1 MKNRF
6 SVLFISFF
14 VALQCIAQQQKL
26 SPITQV
32 YLNKNKGL
40 NKTENRIRA
49 LVQVN
54 ENVLKNELT
63 AKGITVQT
71 KAGNIWSV
79 TIPINVLNYISNIKG
94 IDYLETSLAAKPQM
108 QDTDWIQTKTNLVH
122 QGYNLPMAY
131 KGDGVIVGIIDI
143 GFDYN
148 HPAFYD
154 EQGNCRIKR
163 VWEQNKTGT
172 PPTGYNYGNE
182 LTNSSNIK
190 AAITDRFSD
199 SHGTMVAGIAAG
211 TGILSK
217 GNANRGMAPN
227 AELVLVGLY
236 YGEETFL
243 DDKNV
248 SAPSFVDGMNYI
260 YKYAESVN
268 KPAVINI
275 SWGHHA
281 GAHDGTSLL
290 DKAIENLTGAGK
302 ILVNAAGNEG
312 KTQLHLL
319 QKLANDT
326 FYTYNYFNRKSFVY
340 ENNLTDFWGSA
351 NSDFSVQ
358 IRLTDTLQNL
368 VAASNFINA
377 SSNQLTNGV
386 LVNGNDSLTFSFA
399 CQAKNINNNKPN
411 IFVNYHNSNRGKYF
425 VSYAFTSNNTDL
437 HAWNCG
443 YEWSKGYPLFLANI
457 PGQAVKPNHLSG
469 DNKFTIGES
478 GANSKASVAVG
489 SYNSNVAWQNYWG
502 NVKTVDDIS
511 QKDTITGFSSRGPT
525 TDNRTKPDITGPGYF
540 VGGPASSL
548 TPFNDADIT
557 DTFQV
562 NGKRFD
568 YIMSAG
574 TSFAAPCVTGAIALM
589 LEADH
594 SLTPNKVLNMLKNS
608 ARVDSKTGIIP
619 TNGSNNWGW
628 GKINTY
634 EAVKLAFATAINEQ
648 DNEQNKTIIYPNP
661 FTNSIQLLNS
671 QEPLWVEVYNVSGQ
685 LLFSKNILPNEN
697 ISFAHLP
704 TGIYLL
710 KTTNE
715 LGGTQVSKLVKY

>member
-6 SVLFISFF
+6 SGLLISFF

-26 SPITQV
+26 SPISQI
-32 YLNKNKGL
+32 YLAKNNTL

-54 ENVLKNELT
+54 KNILENELT
-63 AKGITVQT
+63 AKGISVQT

-79 TIPINVLNYISNIKG
+79 TIPMNVLNDISKIKG
-94 IDYLETSLAAKPQM
+94 IEYLETSLAAKPQM
-108 QDTDWIQTKTNLVH
+108 QDTDWIQTKTDLVH

-163 VWEQNKTGT
+163 VWEQNKQGT
-172 PPTGYNYGNE
+172 PPAGYNYGNE
-182 LTNSSNIK
+182 LTNTSTIK

-243 DDKNV
+243 DDENV
-248 SAPSFVDGMNYI
+248 SAPSFVDAMNYI
-260 YKYAESVN
+260 YKYAESLN

-275 SWGHHA
+275 SWGHHG

-290 DKAIENLTGAGK
+290 DKAIENLTGVGK

-312 KTQLHLL
+312 KTQLHLF

-326 FYTYNYFNRKSFVY
+326 FYTYNYFNRKSFAY
-340 ENNLTDFWGSA
+340 ENNLADFWGSA

-358 IRLTDTLQNL
+358 IRLTDTLQNV
-368 VAASNFINA
+368 VATSNFINA

-411 IFVNYHNSNRGKYF
+411 IFVNYHNSNRAKYF

-443 YEWSKGYPLFLANI
+443 YEWSKGYGLFLANI
-457 PGQAVKPNHLSG
+457 PGQPVKQNHLSG

-478 GANSKASVAVG
+478 GANSNASVAVG

-502 NVKTVDDIS
+502 NVKSVDDIS
-511 QKDTITGFSSRGPT
+511 QKDTITGFSSHGPT

-574 TSFAAPCVTGAIALM
+574 TSFSAPCVTGAIALM
-589 LEADH
+589 LQADH
-594 SLTPNKVLNMLKNS
+594 RLTPSKILTMLKNS
-608 ARVDSKTGIIP
+608 ARVDVKTGTIP
-619 TNGSNNWGW
+619 SNGSNNWGW

-634 EAVKLAFATAINEQ
+634 EAVKLSVATAINEQ
-648 DNEQNKTIIYPNP
+648 NNVKNKVIIYPNP
-661 FTNSIQLLNS
+661 FSNSIQLLNS

-685 LLFSKNILPNEN
+685 VLFSKNISQNES
-697 ISFAHLP
+697 ISLAHLP

-710 KTTNE
+710 KATNE
-715 LGGTQVSKLVKY
+715 NGGTQVSRLVKY

>member
-1 MKNRF
+1 MNKHF
-6 SVLFISFF
+6 SILFISLFA
-14 VALQCIAQQQKL
+14 ALQCIAQQQKL
-26 SPITQV
+26 SPIAQI
-32 YLNKNKGL
+32 YLNKNSGL
-40 NKTENRIRA
+40 NKAEYNISA

-54 ENVLKNELT
+54 ENISENDLKT
-63 AKGITVQT
+63 KGILVQT

-79 TIPINVLNYISNIKG
+79 IIPMHVLNDISNIKG

-122 QGYNLPMAY
+122 QGYNLPKAY
-131 KGDGVIVGIIDI
+131 KGNGVIVGIIDI

-154 EQGNCRIKR
+154 EQGNCRIMR

-182 LTNSSNIK
+182 LTNSTSIK
-190 AAITDRFSD
+190 AAITDRISD
-199 SHGTMVAGIAAG
+199 SHGTMVAGISAG

-236 YGEETFL
+236 YGQETFL

-248 SAPSFVDGMNYI
+248 SAPSFVDAMNYI

-275 SWGHHA
+275 SWGHH
-281 GAHDGTSLL
+281 GGPHDGTSLL

-326 FYTYNYFNRKSFVY
+326 FYTYNYFNRKIYPY
-340 ENNLTDFWGSA
+340 EINLTDFWGSA
-351 NSDFSVQ
+351 NSDFAVQ
-358 IRLTDTLQNL
+358 IRLTDTLQNI
-368 VAASNFINA
+368 VAASNFIRA
-377 SSNQLTNGV
+377 ASNQLTNGV

-411 IFVNYHNSNRGKYF
+411 IFVNYHNTNRAKYF

-443 YEWSKGYPLFLANI
+443 YEWTKGYGSFLANI
-457 PGQAVKPNHLSG
+457 PGQPVKQNHLSG

-478 GANSKASVAVG
+478 GANSNASVAVG

-502 NVKTVDDIS
+502 NVKTVDNIG

-525 TDNRTKPDITGPGYF
+525 TDNRTKPNITGPGYF

-548 TPFNDADIT
+548 TTFNDADIT

-574 TSFAAPCVTGAIALM
+574 TSFSAPCVAGAIALM

-594 SLTPNKVLNMLKNS
+594 SLTPSKVLTMLKKS
-608 ARVDSKTGIIP
+608 ARVDVKTGIIP
-619 TNGSNNWGW
+619 TSGSNNWGW
-628 GKINTY
+628 GKIDTY
-634 EAVKLAFATAINEQ
+634 EAVKLAFATAINEH
-648 DNEQNKTIIYPNP
+648 DNVGNKTIIYPNP
-661 FTNSIQLLNS
+661 FTNSIQFLKN
-671 QEPLWVEVYNVSGQ
+671 QEPLWVEIYSVSGQ
-685 LLFSKNILPNEN
+685 LLFGKNILPNE
-697 ISFAHLP
+697 IIQLAHLP

-710 KTTNE
+710 KASNE
-715 LGGTQVSKLVKY
+715 QVGIQMNKLLKY

>member
-1 MKNRF
+1 MNKHF
-6 SVLFISFF
+6 PILFISLF

-26 SPITQV
+26 SPIAQI
-32 YLNKNKGL
+32 YLNKNSGL
-40 NKTENRIRA
+40 NKAEYKISA

-54 ENVLKNELT
+54 QNISENDLK
-63 AKGITVQT
+63 AKGILVQT

-79 TIPINVLNYISNIKG
+79 IIPMHVLNDISNIKG

-122 QGYNLPMAY
+122 QGYNLPKAY
-131 KGDGVIVGIIDI
+131 KGNGVIVGIIDI

-182 LTNSSNIK
+182 LTNSTSIK
-190 AAITDRFSD
+190 AAISDRISD

-236 YGEETFL
+236 YGQETFL

-248 SAPSFVDGMNYI
+248 SAPSFIDGMNYI

-275 SWGHHA
+275 SWGHH
-281 GAHDGTSLL
+281 GGPHDGTSLL

-326 FYTYNYFNRKSFVY
+326 FYTYNYFNRKIYPY

-351 NSDFSVQ
+351 NSDFAVQ
-358 IRLTDTLQNL
+358 IRLTDTLQNI
-368 VAASNFINA
+368 VAASNFIRA
-377 SSNQLTNGV
+377 ASNQLTNGV

-411 IFVNYHNSNRGKYF
+411 IFVNYHNTNRAKYF

-443 YEWSKGYPLFLANI
+443 YEWSKGYGLFLANI
-457 PGQAVKPNHLSG
+457 PGQPVKQNHLSG

-478 GANSKASVAVG
+478 GANSNASVAVG

-568 YIMSAG
+568 FIMSAG

-589 LEADH
+589 LEVDH
-594 SLTPNKVLNMLKNS
+594 SLTPSKVLSMLKNS
-608 ARVDSKTGIIP
+608 VRVDAKTGVIP
-619 TNGSNNWGW
+619 SSGSNNWGW
-628 GKINTY
+628 GKIDTY
-634 EAVKLAFATAINEQ
+634 EAVKLAFATAINEH
-648 DNEQNKTIIYPNP
+648 DNVGNKTIIYPNP
-661 FTNSIQLLNS
+661 FTNSIQFLNN
-671 QEPLWVEVYNVSGQ
+671 QEHLWVEIYSVSRQ
-685 LLFSKNILPNEN
+685 LLFSKNILPNE
-697 ISFAHLP
+697 IIQLAHLP

-710 KTTNE
+710 KASNE
-715 LGGTQVSKLVKY
+715 QGRIQMNKLVKY

>member
-1 MKNRF
+1 MNKHF
-6 SVLFISFF
+6 PILFISLF

-26 SPITQV
+26 SPIAQI
-32 YLNKNKGL
+32 YLNKNSGL
-40 NKTENRIRA
+40 NKAEYKISA

-54 ENVLKNELT
+54 QNISENDLK
-63 AKGITVQT
+63 AKGILVQT

-79 TIPINVLNYISNIKG
+79 IIPMHVLNDISNIKG

-122 QGYNLPMAY
+122 QGYNLPKAY
-131 KGDGVIVGIIDI
+131 KGNGVIVGIIDI

-182 LTNSSNIK
+182 STNSTSIK
-190 AAITDRFSD
+190 AAISDRISD

-236 YGEETFL
+236 YGQETFL

-248 SAPSFVDGMNYI
+248 SAPSFIDGMNYI

-275 SWGHHA
+275 SWGHH
-281 GAHDGTSLL
+281 GGPHDGTSLL

-326 FYTYNYFNRKSFVY
+326 FYTYNYFNRKIYPY

-351 NSDFSVQ
+351 NSDFAVQ
-358 IRLTDTLQNL
+358 IRLTDTLQNI
-368 VAASNFINA
+368 VAASNFIRA
-377 SSNQLTNGV
+377 ASNQLTNGV

-411 IFVNYHNSNRGKYF
+411 IFVNYHNTNRAKYF

-443 YEWSKGYPLFLANI
+443 YEWSKGYGLFLANI
-457 PGQAVKPNHLSG
+457 PGQPVKPNHLSG

-478 GANSKASVAVG
+478 GANSNASVAVG

-568 YIMSAG
+568 FIMSAG

-589 LEADH
+589 LEVDH
-594 SLTPNKVLNMLKNS
+594 SLTPSKVLSMLKNS
-608 ARVDSKTGIIP
+608 VRVDAKTGVIP
-619 TNGSNNWGW
+619 SSGSNNWGW
-628 GKINTY
+628 GKIDTY
-634 EAVKLAFATAINEQ
+634 EAVKLAFATAINEH
-648 DNEQNKTIIYPNP
+648 DNVGNKTIIYPNP
-661 FTNSIQLLNS
+661 FTNSIQFLNN
-671 QEPLWVEVYNVSGQ
+671 QEHLWVEIYSVSRQ
-685 LLFSKNILPNEN
+685 LLFSKNILPNE
-697 ISFAHLP
+697 IIQLAHLP

-710 KTTNE
+710 KASNE
-715 LGGTQVSKLVKY
+715 QGRIQMNKLVKY

>member
-1 MKNRF
+1 MNKHF
-6 SVLFISFF
+6 PILFISFF

-26 SPITQV
+26 SPIAQV
-32 YLNKNKGL
+32 YLNKNSGL
-40 NKTENRIRA
+40 NKAEYNISA

-54 ENVLKNELT
+54 ENILESYLK
-63 AKGITVQT
+63 AKGILVQT

-79 TIPINVLNYISNIKG
+79 MIPMHVLNDISNIKG
-94 IDYLETSLAAKPQM
+94 IDYLEASLAAKPQM

-122 QGYNLPMAY
+122 QGYNLPKAY
-131 KGDGVIVGIIDI
+131 KGNGVIVGIIDI

-154 EQGNCRIKR
+154 EQGNCRIMR

-172 PPTGYNYGNE
+172 PPIGYNYGNE
-182 LTNSSNIK
+182 LTNSTSIK
-190 AAITDRFSD
+190 VAITDRITD

-248 SAPSFVDGMNYI
+248 SAPSFVDAMNYI

-275 SWGHHA
+275 SWGHH
-281 GAHDGTSLL
+281 GGPHDGTSLL
-290 DKAIENLTGAGK
+290 DKAIENLTGIGK

-312 KTQLHLL
+312 KTQLHL
-319 QKLANDT
+319 QKKLANDT
-326 FYTYNYFNRKSFVY
+326 FYTYNYFNRKIYPY
-340 ENNLTDFWGSA
+340 ENNLTDFWGSP
-351 NSDFSVQ
+351 NTDFAVQ
-358 IRLTDTLQNL
+358 IRLTDTLQNV
-368 VAASNFINA
+368 VATSNFIRA

-411 IFVNYHNSNRGKYF
+411 IFVNYHNSNRAKYF

-443 YEWSKGYPLFLANI
+443 YEWSKGYPLFLDNI
-457 PGQAVKPNHLSG
+457 PGQPVMQNHLSG

-478 GANSKASVAVG
+478 GANSNASVAVG

-568 YIMSAG
+568 FIMSAG

-594 SLTPNKVLNMLKNS
+594 GLTPSKVLSMLKNS
-608 ARVDSKTGIIP
+608 ARVDTKTGVIP
-619 TNGSNNWGW
+619 TSGSNNWGW

-648 DNEQNKTIIYPNP
+648 DNVENKIIIYPNP

-671 QEPLWVEVYNVSGQ
+671 QEPLWVEVYNISGQ
-685 LLFSKNILPNEN
+685 ILFSKKILQNES
-697 ISFAHLP
+697 IQLAQLQ

-715 LGGTQVSKLVKY
+715 NGGIQMCKLVKY

>member
-6 SVLFISFF
+6 SLILISCF

-26 SPITQV
+26 SPISQI
-32 YLNKNKGL
+32 YLAKNNAL

-54 ENVLKNELT
+54 ENVLENELT
-63 AKGITVQT
+63 AKGISVQT

-79 TIPINVLNYISNIKG
+79 TIPTNVLNNISKIKG
-94 IDYLETSLAAKPQM
+94 IEYLETSLAAKPQM

-163 VWEQNKTGT
+163 VWEQNKPGT
-172 PPTGYNYGNE
+172 PPSGYNYGNE
-182 LTNSSNIK
+182 LTTTATIK

-248 SAPSFVDGMNYI
+248 SAPSFVDAMNYI
-260 YKYAESVN
+260 YKYAELVN

-275 SWGHHA
+275 SWGHH
-281 GAHDGTSLL
+281 GGPHDGTTLL
-290 DKAIENLTGAGK
+290 DKAIENLTGVGK

-312 KTQLHLL
+312 KTQLHLQ

-326 FYTYNYFNRKSFVY
+326 FYTYNYFNRKIYPY
-340 ENNLTDFWGSA
+340 ENNLADFWGSP

-368 VAASNFINA
+368 LAASNFINA
-377 SSNQLTNGV
+377 SSNQLTNEV
-386 LVNGNDSLTFSFA
+386 LKYGSDSLTFSFA
-399 CQAKNINNNKPN
+399 CQGKNINNNKPN
-411 IFVNYHNSNRGKYF
+411 IFVNYHNSNRAKYF
-425 VSYAFTSNNTDL
+425 VSYAFTSNNTNL

-443 YEWSKGYPLFLANI
+443 YEWLKGYPLFLANI
-457 PGQAVKPNHLSG
+457 PGQAVKPNHLNG

-478 GANSKASVAVG
+478 GANSNASVAVG

-502 NVKTVDDIS
+502 NVKSVDDIS

-525 TDNRTKPDITGPGYF
+525 TDNRTKPDITGPGYY

-589 LEADH
+589 LQANH
-594 SLTPNKVLNMLKNS
+594 QLTPSKVLTILKNS
-608 ARVDSKTGIIP
+608 ARVDAKTGNIP
-619 TNGSNNWGW
+619 SNGSNNWGW

-634 EAVKLAFATAINEQ
+634 EAFKLAFATAINDQ
-648 DNEQNKTIIYPNP
+648 DFVNNKAIIYPNP
-661 FTNSIQLLNS
+661 FTNSIQLLNN
-671 QEPLWVEVYNVSGQ
+671 QENLWVEIYNISEQ
-685 LLFSKNILPNEN
+685 ILFSKNILPNES
-697 ISFAHLP
+697 ISLAHLP

-710 KTTNE
+710 KATNE
-715 LGGTQVSKLVKY
+715 LGKTQVSKLVKY

>member
-1 MKNRF
+1 N
-6 SVLFISFF
+6 IS
-14 VALQCIAQQQKL
+14 
-26 SPITQV
+26 
-32 YLNKNKGL
+32 
-40 NKTENRIRA
+40 A

-54 ENVLKNELT
+54 ENILENELK
-63 AKGITVQT
+63 AKGILVQT

-79 TIPINVLNYISNIKG
+79 SIPTHVLNDISNIKG

-122 QGYNLPMAY
+122 QGYNLPTAY
-131 KGDGVIVGIIDI
+131 KGNGVIVGIIDI

-148 HPAFYD
+148 HPAFYN
-154 EQGNCRIKR
+154 EQGNCRIVR

-182 LTNSSNIK
+182 LTNSTSIK
-190 AAITDRFSD
+190 AAITDRISD

-211 TGILSK
+211 TRILSK

-236 YGEETFL
+236 YGQETFL

-248 SAPSFVDGMNYI
+248 SAPSFVDAINYI

-275 SWGHHA
+275 SWGHH
-281 GAHDGTSLL
+281 GGPHDGTSLL

-302 ILVNAAGNEG
+302 ILVIAAGNEG
-312 KTQLHLL
+312 KTQLHL
-319 QKLANDT
+319 QKKLESDT
-326 FYTYNYFNRKSFVY
+326 FYTYNYFNRKTLPY
-340 ENNLTDFWGSA
+340 ENNLTDFWGSP
-351 NSDFSVQ
+351 NSDFAVQ
-358 IRLTDTLQNL
+358 IRLTDTLQN
-368 VAASNFINA
+368 VVVASNYIYA
-377 SSNQLTNGV
+377 ASNQLTNGV
-386 LVNGNDSLTFSFA
+386 LVNGKDSLTFSFA

-411 IFVNYHNSNRGKYF
+411 IFINYHNTNRAKYF
-425 VSYAFTSNNTDL
+425 VSYAFTSRNTDL

-457 PGQAVKPNHLSG
+457 PGQPVKANYLSG

-478 GANSKASVAVG
+478 GANSNASVAVG

-525 TDNRTKPDITGPGYF
+525 SDNRTKPDITGPGYF

-548 TPFNDADIT
+548 TTFNDADIT
-557 DTFQV
+557 DTFMV

-574 TSFAAPCVTGAIALM
+574 TSFAAPCVAGAIALM
-589 LEADH
+589 LQADH
-594 SLTPNKVLNMLKNS
+594 RLTPSKVLNMLKNS
-608 ARVDSKTGIIP
+608 ARVDAKTGIIP
-619 TNGSNNWGW
+619 TSGSNNWGW

-648 DNEQNKTIIYPNP
+648 NIVENKTIIYPNP
-661 FTNSIQLLNS
+661 FTNSIQLLNN
-671 QEPLWVEVYNVSGQ
+671 QESLWVEVYNTSGQ
-685 LLFSKNILPNEN
+685 VLFSKKILTNES
-697 ISFAHLP
+697 IPLAHLP

-710 KTTNE
+710 KAINE
-715 LGGTQVSKLVKY
+715 NGGIQVSKLVKY